1 MFDPSPTPAAD
12 ALVRAIMERDSI
24 EPGFAVA
31 IVRGVIAALPT
42 GDALLILKQPK
53 PIDPGALIG

>member
-1 MFDPSPTPAAD
+1 
-12 ALVRAIMERDSI
+12 VRAIMERDCI
-24 EPGFAVA
+24 GPGLTVA

-42 GDALLILKQPK
+42 ADALPILKQPK